1 MERTRGWVLF
11 CFCNGRI
18 PKPLHAAS
26 LQPPLFPAPQ
36 RSHVK
41 RRRQTALLAG
51 DGMMPLCRPSR
62 VLAEQ
67 AWDQNSREKWPG
79 REHGEQLCALREHE
93 SCKLPQHSSTLHGRL
108 NLLNRVYK
116 TRERFFLSGKCYF
129 PITSYNFCQPLQCH
143 NLVPIMH
150 LKTTCWQK
158 AVSFPYPIFAHQT
171 IATGSSALQQRG
183 FAYALNLQVS
193 IYKVLYS
200 SVIYLSA
207 PISAVERILYTCIYL
222 LDRLRQVGFGE
233 KCCFSKQPQTKPQ
246 ANSRHQIQFPPFA
259 SLSSIIITFC
269 LKACGFRL
277 QQDLLKAT

>member
-62 VLAEQ
+62 VLAEW

-116 TRERFFLSGKCYF
+116 TRERFFS
-129 PITSYNFCQPLQCH
+129 
-143 NLVPIMH
+143 
-150 LKTTCWQK
+150 
-158 AVSFPYPIFAHQT
+158 
-171 IATGSSALQQRG
+171 
-183 FAYALNLQVS
+183 
-193 IYKVLYS
+193 
-200 SVIYLSA
+200 
-207 PISAVERILYTCIYL
+207 
-222 LDRLRQVGFGE
+222 LRQMLL
-233 KCCFSKQPQTKPQ
+233 SD
-246 ANSRHQIQFPPFA
+246 HQLQF
-259 SLSSIIITFC
+259 
-269 LKACGFRL
+269 
-277 QQDLLKAT
+277 LLAFVVSQLGTNYAFEDNLLAKSC